1 MRRFIKTR
9 TGRSISLL
17 TIFAMLLPI
26 LTLVG
31 ITTRKAE
38 AQLQLRETWA
48 VVEFTDKTNLGKNF
62 GQLAS
67 ELVNTEFAKLV
78 RYDMVLADTINRY
91 VTELGYQN
99 PVSRSEELTRLGQS
113 IRANTI
119 VSGDVVAARIVKEG
133 AGKKA
138 EVKVRIVVR
147 DVASGVVVNGAALR
161 ASSAVRTGEVDD
173 DTLYSDALAQAAF
186 QSVTTIGANTL
197 PKGTVL
203 NTTDRNI
210 LINQG
215 SRTGFQQG
223 QEVIITRGR
232 EQVASGK
239 VGMVEPDSAFVKVSR
254 QLKGVQPGDRV
265 QVVFSVPE
273 VSSSWGAGSEGVKRK
288 SGGNMSS
295 LISLLLVLG
304 LAAILL
310 GQGRGS
316 NNNTVTG
323 VSANLLPPTND
334 QRLTVGLNWRPD
346 GFIKEPNRFAW
357 QIYRNDVSLSVP
369 IMVVDGRATSAV
381 DDGFSTSG
389 IGAGDYTE
397 NDSLRCVG
405 LETDVAPT
413 PTLLTSGVPVQYSI
427 RLIYRLSF
435 LDVPGAG
442 GSNNGGTTGGGTTG
456 GGTTGGGTTG
466 GGTTGGGT
474 TGGGTTG
481 GGTTGGGTTS
491 GTTGDGFCYFKTG
504 LTTMQGTVTPFRQ
517 AALFAPDDQV
527 TLAAATVFR
536 FESMRR
542 PGSTIPIEYTL
553 QFSPSPLFPANN
565 TQEVAKFIDTASIGT
580 VSTPSAVNVLAPFS
594 GSSELYWRVGV
605 RNANESTTPVFSGA
619 RKFKRP
625 VNPPNP

>member
-1 MRRFIKTR
+1 
-9 TGRSISLL
+9 
-17 TIFAMLLPI
+17 MLLPI

-31 ITTRKAE
+31 LTTRKAE

-48 VVEFTDKTNLGKNF
+48 VVEFTDKTNLGKNY

-78 RYDMVLADTINRY
+78 RYDMVLADTINRF

-99 PVSRSEELTRLGQS
+99 PVSRPEELGRLGQS

-119 VSGDVVAARIVKEG
+119 VSGDVAAARIVKEG
-133 AGKKA
+133 GGKKA
-138 EVKVRIVVR
+138 EVKLRIMVR

-186 QSVTTIGANTL
+186 QAVTTIGANTL

-239 VGMVEPDSAFVKVSR
+239 VGIVEPDSAFVKVSR

-288 SGGNMSS
+288 SAGNMSS
-295 LISLLLVLG
+295 IISLLLVLG

-357 QIYRNDVSLSVP
+357 HVYRNDVSLSVP
-369 IMVVDGRATSAV
+369 IMVVDGRSTSAI

-389 IGAGDYTE
+389 IGAGRYDA
-397 NDSLRCVG
+397 NDTIGCPGRDTG
-405 LETDVAPT
+405 VAAT
-413 PTLLTSGVPVQYSI
+413 PTLLNSGVPVQYSI
-427 RLIYRLSF
+427 RLIYRLSP
-435 LDVPGAG
+435 LDTPGAG
-442 GSNNGGTTGGGTTG
+442 GGSGGGGTTGGGTTG

-481 GGTTGGGTTS
+481 GGTTGGGTTGG
-491 GTTGDGFCYFKTG
+491 GTTGGGTTGGGTTGGDGGFCYFQTG

-517 AALFAPDDQV
+517 ATLFAPDDQV

-565 TQEVAKFIDTASIGT
+565 TQDITKFIDTASVGT
-580 VSTPSAVNVLAPFS
+580 VSTPSAVNVLAPFA
-594 GSSELYWRVGV
+594 GSAELYWRVGV
-605 RNANESTTPVFSGA
+605 RNANENTTPVFSGA